1 MKKLLILFMIAALM
15 GCLSVSAQ
23 NPYRC
28 DTIALGETKVIT
40 VPAPDGE
47 IDEGTVYFQQEFTFT
62 AEESGT
68 YRMIMSYEDDP
79 KNPYDVF
86 LDVPGSYL
94 ELEKGIEFEATAGE
108 TCQISF
114 QYPTHDG
121 RYPEITF
128 SLEASGVETNPK
140 TSDLYFL
147 LPLFCLILSAGL
159 LVVFQKQYHA

>member
-1 MKKLLILFMIAALM
+1 MRKLIILFMIAALM

-86 LDVPGSYL
+86 LDVPGNGACGAGTAADSQQS
-94 ELEKGIEFEATAGE
+94 KGINLRKLYTEERSGSRCPTTAG
-108 TCQISF
+108 
-114 QYPTHDG
+114 
-121 RYPEITF
+121 
-128 SLEASGVETNPK
+128 
-140 TSDLYFL
+140 
-147 LPLFCLILSAGL
+147 
-159 LVVFQKQYHA
+159 